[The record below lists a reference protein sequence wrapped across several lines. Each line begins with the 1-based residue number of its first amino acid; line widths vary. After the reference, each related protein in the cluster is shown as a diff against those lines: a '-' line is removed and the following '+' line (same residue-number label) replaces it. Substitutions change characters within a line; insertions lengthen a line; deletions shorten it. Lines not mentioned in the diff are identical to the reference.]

1 MTSMLRALLLAS
13 IKLYQLALSPL
24 IGARCRFAPSC
35 SHYAAEAVARH
46 GIRRG
51 LALALHRIA
60 RCHPWGGSG
69 FDPVPSPDGQP

>member
-1 MTSMLRALLLAS
+1 MTSALRALLLGS
-13 IKLYQLALSPL
+13 IRLYQLLLSPL

-35 SHYAAEAVARH
+35 SHYAAEAVATH

-51 LALALHRIA
+51 LSLALHRIA

-69 FDPVPSPDGQP
+69 FDPVPSPDGHK